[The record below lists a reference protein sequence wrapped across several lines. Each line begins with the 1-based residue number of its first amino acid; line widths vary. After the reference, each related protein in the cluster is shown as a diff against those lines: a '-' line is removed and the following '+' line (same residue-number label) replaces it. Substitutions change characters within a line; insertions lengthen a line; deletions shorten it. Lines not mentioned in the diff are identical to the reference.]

1 MALSSRGNPVPLI
14 IFIVLFVFS
23 TVGFVLVTVELTKTH
38 EKINQGFKRTPQTAK
53 YDTLDGLK
61 QKWQEADRDNTDN
74 ALLLDA
80 LKELVGLPEINDL
93 RGEMTR
99 LRGELKQMEKAE
111 GHASVAAA
119 KTLVSLIR
127 ILEKQRLVLVERIAE
142 LETTHKTATENLRR
156 RLANEEKSVTAKQA
170 VIDERDVQIEKLKN
184 TSSEESMI
192 AKEEITK
199 QATQLDNIRIQIQDM
214 REQLQEDLRLKDE
227 RIADLEDRIEAMKR
241 ERGLFK
247 AKARVFDAKAEVADA
262 KVILV
267 DKEAG
272 VIIDIG
278 RKKGVRR
285 GLRFDVYL
293 EKSDGTR
300 VKRGEVEIK
309 TVFPEI
315 SRGILVGGEDPTQMI
330 YKNDIVINPAFD
342 PGRARVFVADTTFDA
357 AKKQAF
363 RDALAEYGSV
373 LENDLTVRT
382 DYLIINAQSEQKGKL
397 IKQAQK
403 WGIVLIRED
412 ELNTFLGR

>member
-38 EKINQGFKRTPQTAK
+38 EKINQEFKRTPQTAR

-61 QKWQEADRDNTDN
+61 HKWQKADQEHTEK
-74 ALLLDA
+74 ALILGKLED
-80 LKELVGLPEINDL
+80 LVGVSEIKDL
-93 RGEMTR
+93 RGEMKR
-99 LRGELKQMEKAE
+99 LKDELDQMVSAE
-111 GHASVAAA
+111 GRASVAAA
-119 KTLVSLIR
+119 KTLLSLIR
-127 ILEKQRLVLVERIAE
+127 ILEKERLVLVERIADM
-142 LETTHKTATENLRR
+142 ETAHKTETDNLRR
-156 RLANEEKSVTAKQA
+156 RLANEETAVAAKQA
-170 VIDERDVQIEKLKN
+170 TIDERDTQIEKLKN
-184 TSSEESMI
+184 TLSEERMI
-192 AKEEITK
+192 AKQEATT
-199 QATQLDNIRIQIQDM
+199 QATQLSNTRTQMQEM
-214 REQLQEDLRLKDE
+214 REQLQEDIRLDRA
-227 RIADLEDRIEAMKR
+227 RIADLEARIEAMKR
-241 ERGLFK
+241 EKGLFK
-247 AKARVFDAKAEVADA
+247 AEARGFDANTEPADG

-285 GLRFDVYL
+285 GLGFDVYL

-300 VKRGEVEIK
+300 VKRGKIEIK

-315 SRGILVGGEDPTQMI
+315 SRGILVGGGDPAQVI
-330 YKNDIVINPAFD
+330 YKNDIIVNPAFD
-342 PGRARVFVADTTFDA
+342 PGRAKVFVADTTFDA
-357 AKKQAF
+357 ARKQAF

-382 DYLIINAQSEQKGKL
+382 DYLILGTQKGKL
-397 IKQAQK
+397 IEQAQK

-412 ELNTFLGR
+412 ELNAFLGR